1 MAVGQ
6 LHFVLEI
13 DGERQLSRKLHG
25 YLGNVTDLS
34 GAFEKMAEDWRQ
46 SRIDVFVAEGAYD
59 GQGAWAPLAESTK
72 KAKEAAGYG
81 AALILQRTAELYR
94 AATQPETTIEPL
106 ELRMV
111 IESDYGVYHQSPRP
125 RQPKPDGTGP
135 ILPRREFASLGAK
148 QKSRWM
154 RFMREHLFR
163 ED

>member
-1 MAVGQ
+1 MATGT
-6 LHFVLEI
+6 LHFALEI

-25 YLGNVTDLS
+25 YLGNVGDLS
-34 GAFEKMAEDWRQ
+34 AAFERMAEDWRQ
-46 SRIDVFVAEGAYD
+46 SRVDVFAAEGAYD

-72 KAKEAAGYG
+72 QEKAALGLGE
-81 AALILQRTAELYR
+81 ALILSRTGDLYR

-111 IESDYGVYHQSPRP
+111 IESDYGVYHQSPR
-125 RQPKPDGTGP
+125 QAKADGSGP

-148 QKSRWM
+148 QKSRWV
-154 RFMREHLFR
+154 RFLREHLFR